1 MLFCSYGANRGEGGA
16 QSSNAGTAGFQ
27 PGRPTSTKKE
37 PLKFDNDYDFEQA
50 NEEFKEFLSKFE
62 VGVLSYFKDNNCL
75 NDDTTQ
81 LALIYH
87 EENFSFPK
95 TIA

>member
-1 MLFCSYGANRGEGGA
+1 MLVIFMFRFYSHYLLSRYGSNRGEGGA
-16 QSSNAGTAGFQ
+16 PSNAGTTGFQ

-62 VGVLSYFKDNNCL
+62 VCL
-75 NDDTTQ
+75 V
-81 LALIYH
+81 Y
-87 EENFSFPK
+87 SFLWY
-95 TIA
+95 I

>member
-1 MLFCSYGANRGEGGA
+1 MVLLFHFEILIFFRYGANRGEGGA
-16 QSSNAGTAGFQ
+16 PSSNAGTTGFQ

-62 VGVLSYFKDNNCL
+62 VSLFGHVKIIIKIQ
-75 NDDTTQ
+75 T
-81 LALIYH
+81 
-87 EENFSFPK
+87 K
-95 TIA
+95 